1 MGKGQKIEGKKEKG
15 KLYCVYLV
23 LLHLIFWPSA
33 ASVNGR
39 SSLVYLPMLIKS
51 CIYMSGTV

>member
-15 KLYCVYLV
+15 DVCCVLV
-23 LLHLIFWPSA
+23 LLHLISWLSA
-33 ASVNGR
+33 ASVNGQ

-51 CIYMSGTV
+51 CI